1 MMTMYLLILA
11 IVERLLYLHVDIMC
25 TYSHGSANRNQNITT
40 VNISTVPRC
49 NDAYLGVKVSL
60 GRNRRS
66 SNSADINN
74 YMNPGGALGAG

>member
-1 MMTMYLLILA
+1 MMTRYLLILA

-40 VNISTVPRC
+40 VNISTVLRC
-49 NDAYLGVKVSL
+49 NDAYLSVKVSL

-66 SNSADINN
+66 SNSADIKN
-74 YMNPGGALGAG
+74 YVNPGGALGAG